1 MLDTYTWT
9 WSNLSPRGPGPN
21 PRRRQALVKVADK
34 LFLFGGTSPYHGESC
49 QL

>member
-9 WSNLSPRGPGPN
+9 WNNLSPRGPGPN

-34 LFLFGGTSPYHGESC
+34 LFLFGGTSPYHGESS
-49 QL
+49 